1 MRWYAPRKN
10 LKINS
15 ISYGRRHPG
24 HLRQKRTAPA
34 EATASTFD
42 ISDFDRYKRE
52 KLMLEKLNMIQS
64 LLKQRDVSKDLHQAD
79 SNPAV
84 LLDHV
89 LKEVSA
95 LKTGAKSGSTNS
107 SDCNIEGQW
116 LSESAGGLFT
126 LNKMVGMSGQERQEM
141 PLERKRSHDHVHN
154 GFMSFKD
161 WNTTLTY
168 PYANNSQYIIIN
180 GWNNRDQILAT
191 FMGECRVCRKRELL
205 QGNWLIVSHSRD
217 CESLGTTAKLISDV
231 FRRDNIDK
239 LRKQHLSELNTKK
252 NNGKKG
258 ISFPKTTNAPASAS
272 EPVATEEHTT
282 KKTKSAKPTSLHIKL
297 H

>member
-1 MRWYAPRKN
+1 
-10 LKINS
+10 
-15 ISYGRRHPG
+15 
-24 HLRQKRTAPA
+24 
-34 EATASTFD
+34 
-42 ISDFDRYKRE
+42 
-52 KLMLEKLNMIQS
+52 
-64 LLKQRDVSKDLHQAD
+64 
-79 SNPAV
+79 
-84 LLDHV
+84 
-89 LKEVSA
+89 
-95 LKTGAKSGSTNS
+95 
-107 SDCNIEGQW
+107 
-116 LSESAGGLFT
+116 
-126 LNKMVGMSGQERQEM
+126 MVGMSGQERQEM

-191 FMGECRVCRKRELL
+191 FMGELNFRLWGLSHAKILGECRVCRKRELL

-272 EPVATEEHTT
+272 EPVTTEEHTT